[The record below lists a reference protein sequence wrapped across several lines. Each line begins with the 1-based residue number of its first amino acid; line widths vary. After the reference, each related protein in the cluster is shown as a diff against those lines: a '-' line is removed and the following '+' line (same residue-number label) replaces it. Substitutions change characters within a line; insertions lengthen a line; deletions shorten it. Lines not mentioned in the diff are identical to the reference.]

1 MMTTAQAIHGYEI
14 IGLIDS
20 FPQGI
25 RLGQLF
31 EVVAERFGEAATF
44 HTSSAGG
51 LDFDA
56 LLFSLEAR
64 EKVRISR
71 GVVYPGG
78 PPP

>member
-1 MMTTAQAIHGYEI
+1 
-14 IGLIDS
+14 
-20 FPQGI
+20 
-25 RLGQLF
+25 
-31 EVVAERFGEAATF
+31 
-44 HTSSAGG
+44 